1 MFYKMP
7 LTDVFTEQEIKS
19 LSNKIYEFIEKE
31 NNRKRYKLLDTP
43 ISNKINN
50 LPQLKEQIEDL
61 VPTMNI

>member
-1 MFYKMP
+1 MP

-19 LSNKIYEFIEKE
+19 LLNKIYEFIEKE

>member
-19 LSNKIYEFIEKE
+19 LLNKIYEFIEKE

>member
-1 MFYKMP
+1 M
-7 LTDVFTEQEIKS
+7 TDVFTEQEIKS